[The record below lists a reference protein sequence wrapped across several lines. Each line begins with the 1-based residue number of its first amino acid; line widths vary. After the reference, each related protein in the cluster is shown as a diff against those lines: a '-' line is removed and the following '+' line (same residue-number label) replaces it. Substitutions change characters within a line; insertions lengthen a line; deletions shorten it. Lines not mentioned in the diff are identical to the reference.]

1 MPAPLPVRASS
12 QRVTKSHLLPA
23 ALEVAAMSRVELEV
37 NDLALEKSEVT
48 HLEGRSQSLES
59 TILQWAANQPSW
71 CSAALHIALQ
81 GEYTAEQV
89 DALAIAACR
98 EAGVA
103 LGIDNVVEPT
113 GFDASDLGSIGSSQR
128 EVLLESITAET
139 GINAIEPGSKL
150 DVATTGITV
159 IYGNN
164 GSGKSGFS
172 RMIRNACTS
181 RTGSENILSNVFE
194 SKVTPSASF
203 SVKLNGIPT
212 SFTWK
217 DGETP
222 YPTFPEIAYFD
233 SACAAMEIG
242 DKDNAILYAPGVIS
256 SLALLPGLITAVA
269 NRIQQQESRL
279 IDSLDARAIPSELR
293 SLPEVTALLS
303 CSSEAEATRL
313 IGEAALST
321 EEVARRA
328 MLPKLIESDPSVE
341 LPKLERRHSQL
352 KAMRERLAELYQCC
366 QPSFGQA
373 FEKARAAVDQA
384 MEAAKAAS
392 ALASN
397 NSPLDGFGSDAWKAL
412 WEAAR
417 KYSDSFAYVGSSYP
431 KLPKDSLCP
440 LCQQPLGVETMARM
454 DAFEAYVNGVAEKNL
469 AEKSRALSELETRF
483 INAVRAVKS
492 DASGIGIMAT
502 DQARSEMDA
511 LMRKL
516 ESVAAVPDVAVLESL
531 SAHTQQ
537 AGKYVRDEIDALA
550 QRMTTLREGMEPG
563 NAEKLKSE
571 LLALNARAWIDAN
584 KELLAGDAKNRETR
598 KGLEAA
604 RKKCNTRSATTLIS
618 AVSKV
623 EVVERMQ
630 SAFAAELK
638 RLKASNQQVAIS
650 TRARAGQEYQRI
662 TLEGASAST
671 RSVLSEGE
679 QKIVALAGFFALL
692 DVMPGN
698 STVILDDPITS
709 LDHLWRAAVAE
720 RIVEEAKS
728 RPVVVFTHEPMF
740 CYAISELSAKQD
752 VPVAYRTVQKRGTL
766 TGIVMNELDW
776 DASNVKKRIGALRNR
791 ANDLRRLYK
800 ACAIKTDAELG
811 KELRDCYSD
820 LRSTWER
827 AVEQVLLAG
836 VVKRAERPI
845 HTQQMKWLSD
855 ITDEDIRIVEE
866 NMTKCSLLTNAHDDP
881 LATPDSL
888 PTIQEFE
895 DDVNAL
901 DEWRKTIEDRRR
913 KANRHA

>member
-1 MPAPLPVRASS
+1 M
-12 QRVTKSHLLPA
+12 
-23 ALEVAAMSRVELEV
+23 
-37 NDLALEKSEVT
+37 ALEKSEVA
-48 HLEGRSQSLES
+48 HLVDRSQSLES
-59 TILQWAANQPSW
+59 TILKWAANQPSW
-71 CSAALHIALQ
+71 YSAALHIALQ
-81 GEYTAEQV
+81 GEYTPEQV

-98 EAGVA
+98 ESGTE
-103 LGIDNVVEPT
+103 LGIKSAVELT
-113 GFDASDLGSIGSSQR
+113 EFDASDLGGIGSSQR
-128 EVLLESITAET
+128 EVLLETVTAET
-139 GINAIEPGSKL
+139 GINAIAPGSKL

-181 RTGSENILSNVFE
+181 RTGSECILSNVFE
-194 SKVTPSASF
+194 SKTSPSASF
-203 SVKLNGIPT
+203 NVRLNGVPT
-212 SFTWK
+212 SFAWRE
-217 DGETP
+217 GETP

-242 DKDNAILYAPGVIS
+242 DKDNTILYAPGAIS
-256 SLALLPGLITAVA
+256 SLTRLPELITAVA
-269 NRIQQQESRL
+269 NRIQQQENQL
-279 IDSLDARAIPSELR
+279 KDSLDVRAIPSELR
-293 SLPEVTALLS
+293 SLPVVTTLLS
-303 CSSEAEATRL
+303 CSSEAESVRL
-313 IGEAALST
+313 IQEAALSP
-321 EEVARRA
+321 EDVARRTT
-328 MLPKLIESDPSVE
+328 LPKLIESDPSVE
-341 LPKLERRHSQL
+341 LPKLERRHAQL
-352 KAMRERLAELYQCC
+352 KEMRGRLVELYQCC
-366 QPSFGQA
+366 QPSFGQG
-373 FEKARAAVDQA
+373 FEKARTAVNQA
-384 MEAAKAAS
+384 MEAEKAAS

-397 NSPLDGFGSDAWKAL
+397 ESSLDGFGSDAWKAL

-417 KYSDSFAYVGSSYP
+417 QYSDSFAYIGNKYP

-440 LCQQPLGVETMARM
+440 LCQQPLGLEAIARM
-454 DAFEAYVNGVAEKNL
+454 DAFEAYVNGIAEKNL
-469 AEKSRALSELETRF
+469 AEKTKDLNELSTRF
-483 INAVRAVKS
+483 VNAVIAVKS
-492 DASGIGIMAT
+492 DASGIGILAT

-511 LMRKL
+511 LMREL
-516 ESVAAVPDVAVLESL
+516 EPIMAVPDAVVLESL
-531 SAHTQQ
+531 SALTLQ
-537 AGKYVRDEIDALA
+537 AGKYVRAEIDALA
-550 QRMTTLREGMEPG
+550 QRMKTLREGMEPG
-563 NAEKLKSE
+563 NAEKLRSE
-571 LLALNARAWIDAN
+571 LLALDGRAWIDAN
-584 KELLAGDAKNRETR
+584 KELLAGDAKKRETR
-598 KGLEAA
+598 TGLVAA

-618 AVSKV
+618 TVSKA
-623 EVVERMQ
+623 EVVEKMQ
-630 SAFAAELK
+630 AAFVAELK

-650 TRARAGQEYQRI
+650 THARAGQEYQRI

-720 RIVEEAKS
+720 RLVEEAKS

-740 CYAISELSAKQD
+740 CNAVSELSAVQD
-752 VPVAYRTVQKRGTL
+752 VPVTYRTVQRRGAL
-766 TGIVMNELDW
+766 TGIVMNGLDW

-791 ANDLRRLYK
+791 ANDLRRLYNTGV
-800 ACAIKTDAELG
+800 IKTDAELG

-845 HTQQMKWLSD
+845 HTQQMKTLSD
-855 ITDEDIRIVEE
+855 ITEEDISTVES

-913 KANRHA
+913 KARRT

>member
-1 MPAPLPVRASS
+1 MS
-12 QRVTKSHLLPA
+12 QVK
-23 ALEVAAMSRVELEV
+23 LEVT
-37 NDLALEKSEVT
+37 DLTLEKAGVT
-48 HLEGRSQSLES
+48 HLEDRSKSLES
-59 TILQWAANQPSW
+59 TILQWAAKLPSW
-71 CSAALHIALQ
+71 YSAALHIALQ
-81 GEYTAEQV
+81 GDYTSEQV

-98 EAGVA
+98 ESGTK
-103 LGIDNVVEPT
+103 LDIDSAAELV
-113 GFDASDLGSIGSSQR
+113 GFDASDLGGIGSSQR
-128 EVLLESITAET
+128 EVLLETITATT
-139 GINAIEPGSKL
+139 GINAIASGSKL
-150 DVATTGITV
+150 DIATTGITV

-181 RTGSENILSNVFE
+181 RTGSESILSNVFE
-194 SKVTPSASF
+194 DKVTPSASF
-203 SVKLNGIPT
+203 DVRIDGVPA

-217 DGETP
+217 EDETP

-256 SLALLPGLITAVA
+256 SLALLPELITAIA
-269 NRIQQQESRL
+269 NRIQQQEDQL
-279 IDSLDARAIPSELR
+279 TDSLDGRAVPVELR
-293 SLPEVTALLS
+293 SLPPVATLLS
-303 CSSEAEATRL
+303 CSSGYEAAR
-313 IGEAALST
+313 IIQEAALSP
-321 EEVARRA
+321 EEATRRA
-328 MLPKLIESDPSVE
+328 TLPKLIESEPSIE
-341 LPKLERRHSQL
+341 LPKLERRHSEL
-352 KAMRERLAELYQCC
+352 KAMRGKLVELYQCC

-373 FEKARAAVDQA
+373 YEKARAAVDQA
-384 MEAAKAAS
+384 IEAAKAAS

-397 NSPLDGFGSDAWKAL
+397 NSSLDGFGGEAWKAL

-417 KYSDSFAYVGSSYP
+417 KYSNNFAYVGSRFP
-431 KLPKDSLCP
+431 ELPKDSLCP
-440 LCQQPLGVETMARM
+440 LCQQPLGVEAMARM
-454 DAFEAYVNGVAEKNL
+454 GAFEAYVNGVAEKNL
-469 AEKSRALSELETRF
+469 AEKNKALSELTTRF
-483 INAVRAVKS
+483 VNAVNTVKG
-492 DASGIGIMAT
+492 DASGIGILAT
-502 DQARSEMDA
+502 DQARSEMDT
-511 LMRKL
+511 LMSVL
-516 ESVAAVPDVAVLESL
+516 EPVAAVPDTTMLDSL
-531 SAHTQQ
+531 SEHTQQ
-537 AGKYVRDEIDALA
+537 AGRYVRNEIDALA
-550 QRMTTLREGMEPG
+550 QRMTTLRESMEPG

-584 KELLAGDAKNRETR
+584 KELLAGDVKIRETR

-604 RKKCNTRSATTLIS
+604 RKRCNTRSATALIS

-630 SAFAAELK
+630 AAFEAELK

-650 TRARAGQEYQRI
+650 THARAGQEYQRI

-698 STVILDDPITS
+698 STVVLDDPITS
-709 LDHLWRAAVAE
+709 LDHLWRTAVAK
-720 RIVEEAKS
+720 RMVEEAKS

-740 CYAISELSAKQD
+740 CFAISELSAEQD
-752 VPVAYRTVQKRGTL
+752 IPITYRTVQKRGTQ

-776 DASNVKKRIGALRNR
+776 DASNVKRRIGSLRNR

-800 ACAIKTDAELG
+800 TGAIKTDAELS
-811 KELRDCYSD
+811 KELRDCYGD

-845 HTQQMKWLSD
+845 HTQQMKVLSD
-855 ITDEDIRIVEE
+855 ITDEDITIVES

-881 LATPDSL
+881 LASPDSS
-888 PTIQEFE
+888 PTIQGFE
-895 DDVNAL
+895 DDLNTL
-901 DEWRKTIEDRRR
+901 DEWRKAIEERRQ
-913 KANRHA
+913 KAHRRA

>member
-12 QRVTKSHLLPA
+12 QRVTKSHLLSA
-23 ALEVAAMSRVELEV
+23 ALEVAAMSRVQSKV
-37 NDLALEKSEVT
+37 NDLTVEKSEVM
-48 HLEGRSQSLES
+48 HLEERNQSLES
-59 TILQWAANQPSW
+59 TILKWVANQPSW

-89 DALAIAACR
+89 DALAIAACK
-98 EAGVA
+98 ETGVA

-181 RTGSENILSNVFE
+181 RTGSESILSNVFE

-217 DGETP
+217 DGETS

-256 SLALLPGLITAVA
+256 SLAL
-269 NRIQQQESRL
+269 ES
-279 IDSLDARAIPSELR
+279 E
-293 SLPEVTALLS
+293 
-303 CSSEAEATRL
+303 
-313 IGEAALST
+313 
-321 EEVARRA
+321 
-328 MLPKLIESDPSVE
+328 PSVE
-341 LPKLERRHSQL
+341 LPKLERRHFQL
-352 KAMRERLAELYQCC
+352 KAMRGRLAELYQCC
-366 QPSFGQA
+366 QPSFGQT

-417 KYSDSFAYVGSSYP
+417 KYSDSFAYVGSRYP

-454 DAFEAYVNGVAEKNL
+454 DAFESYVNGVAEKNL
-469 AEKSRALSELETRF
+469 TEKSRTLSELETRF
-483 INAVRAVKS
+483 VNAVRAVKS
-492 DASGIGIMAT
+492 DASGIGILAT
-502 DQARSEMDA
+502 EQARSEMDA
-511 LMRKL
+511 LMQKL
-516 ESVAAVPDVAVLESL
+516 EPVVAVPDVAMLESL

-537 AGKYVRDEIDALA
+537 AGKYVRDEIDALE
-550 QRMTTLREGMEPG
+550 QRMTSLREGMEPD

-571 LLALNARAWIDAN
+571 LLAFNARAWIDAN

-630 SAFAAELK
+630 SAFVAELK

-662 TLEGASAST
+662 MLEGASAST

-740 CYAISELSAKQD
+740 CYAISELSAKQV
-752 VPVAYRTVQKRGTL
+752 VPVAYRTVQKRGAL
-766 TGIVMNELDW
+766 TGIIINELDW

-800 ACAIKTDAELG
+800 TSVIKTDAELG

-895 DDVNAL
+895 NDVNAL

-913 KANRHA
+913 KAHHHA